1 LKKTDLPLT
10 VREIKYGAEKM
21 IPEGEYNKTLDLLEK
36 FKREKILNVGK

>member
-1 LKKTDLPLT
+1 MKKTDLPLT